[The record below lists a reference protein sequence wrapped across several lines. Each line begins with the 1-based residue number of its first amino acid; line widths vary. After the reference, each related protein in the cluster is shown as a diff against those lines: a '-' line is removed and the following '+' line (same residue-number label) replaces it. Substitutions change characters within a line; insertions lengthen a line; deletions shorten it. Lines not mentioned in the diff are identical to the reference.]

1 MREFNKN
8 ASTYE
13 LISDLVEGQYYA
25 NKGSYGYSAG
35 FLTSVLEEVI
45 SQLPKSKQEAMRLR
59 LHYDRIDAW
68 SKVS

>member
-8 ASTYE
+8 DTTYA
-13 LISDLVEGQYYA
+13 LIADLVEGQYYA
-25 NKGSYGYSAG
+25 NKGSYSYSAG
-35 FLTSVLEEVI
+35 FLTTVLEEVI
-45 SQLPKSKQEAMRLR
+45 AQLPKSKQEAMRMR

>member
-1 MREFNKN
+1 MRQFDKN
-8 ASTYE
+8 DTTYA
-13 LISDLVEGQYYA
+13 LIADLVEGQYYA

-35 FLTSVLEEVI
+35 FLTTVLEEVI
-45 SQLPKSKQEAMRLR
+45 AQLPRSKREAMRMR

>member
-1 MREFNKN
+1 MRQFDKN
-8 ASTYE
+8 DSTQT
-13 LISDLVEGQYYA
+13 LIADLVEGQYYA
-25 NKGSYGYSAG
+25 NKGSYGFSAG

-45 SQLPKSKQEAMRLR
+45 AQLPKSKREAMRLR